1 MSEYIVDLVTSED
14 ISAPDELVCGDYE
27 ADEIKIATAGDY
39 TRGMVL
45 IYDSGEYKKPA
56 AAAGITG
63 AAEVCILCDD
73 VTVPASD
80 YVIRSGY
87 FKGRFNGNA
96 VILAYEQASDDHD
109 TLIDAIRQKLRLQGI
124 YIV

>member
-1 MSEYIVDLVTSED
+1 MSEYIVDLVSSEP
-14 ISAPDELVCGDYE
+14 IHAPDELLCGDYE
-27 ADEIKIATAGDY
+27 ANEIKLATAGDY
-39 TRGMVL
+39 SRGMVL

-63 AAEVCILCDD
+63 ATEVCILCDD
-73 VTVPASD
+73 VTVPSGD

-87 FKGRFNGNA
+87 FKGRFNGKS
-96 VILAYEQASDDHD
+96 VILAYEQDSDNHD
-109 TLIDAIRQKLRLQGI
+109 TLLEAIRQKLRLQGI